1 LRYKIRNSLY
11 EILGEYSASEILKR
25 IASGRFSG
33 EEEVASPPYDHW
45 QKLASHPV
53 FYDGFLRRIYAD
65 RYQAGSTFSEAD
77 PAPPPR
83 ELEPPID
90 VLQGKTQQVASDNT
104 VHQEE
109 IDALFSNGS
118 IKQPSS
124 PEPAGKTQVLE
135 LVSAEA
141 PKKPLSVP
149 EPPEEPLSPTKESP
163 FRLKAIKPKQL
174 VLGAVVVLGGIY
186 LMWSPGSKLGE
197 ISDAAFKPAP
207 TLGSSATAEE
217 RATTLGDEAEALM
230 LQDTDLF
237 YRGAYEV
244 LVEALEADPNNPLLL
259 GRLAMASARMAHSPD
274 EAKQR
279 RPEIERAIKS
289 ARRSDPH
296 ASELYR
302 AEAVLSQ
309 ALGKPEDANA
319 FALKAAES
327 NPVGSE
333 NLLLVG
339 ELHFAAGAFKEA
351 KTVLLEAAKSDPK
364 RVRARYFLS
373 QLEWEMGNID
383 AAQKEGLET
392 LKLNPLHP
400 STYLLLGEVAAAR
413 NDFAQAR
420 GLFETCGRLARFGSA
435 DIASRAYFRLGELQE
450 LSGNKGEAKQ
460 SFSLAFHYSREP
472 TAALKQKV
480 KGLDISKATLKKK
493 AQESEYQGEYFQEQ
507 GTGLLSQGKT
517 EEALRFFQAA
527 HLLAPTDG
535 LALIQLGEVME
546 KTASSYEDFRRVM
559 SYYQRAIDRDPM
571 EAMGYIK
578 LGTLETEQYN
588 FERGYKLLS
597 QALALAP
604 DSEKPYVALGKHY
617 YKRQDYNESLNQFL
631 KAAKINPSDSEILY
645 YAGKL
650 RLVYKK
656 DGARD
661 AQRFFSQAYT
671 VDPRNYDALVE
682 WLKIKVV
689 SLEKNFAVK
698 FVTNLIQSEKQNPML
713 YWVLGEI
720 YAENKEYRRAITY
733 YHQSLDLD
741 NRQSKVRMSLAKA
754 LEAVGELEKAVAEYR
769 LSSLLDRRNSE
780 GFYRAA
786 DLLFQMRSY
795 AQAEEVLKFL
805 MGVTPNYPGV
815 HRYLAKINALREQ
828 KDAAVESMKQE
839 VANNPENYKF
849 VLELAELYMDYARYD
864 EAITE
869 LRRVTGLPATA
880 QAPELKGE
888 KIRAYLLLSRCYRAK
903 AQPESAEGAVKL
915 ALQMDSN
922 DPELHRELGY
932 VYYSMQRDKEGVREF
947 EYYLERAPAAQDVSA
962 IRGLIKRMMIEE

>member
-1 LRYKIRNSLY
+1 
-11 EILGEYSASEILKR
+11 
-25 IASGRFSG
+25 
-33 EEEVASPPYDHW
+33 
-45 QKLASHPV
+45 
-53 FYDGFLRRIYAD
+53 
-65 RYQAGSTFSEAD
+65 
-77 PAPPPR
+77 
-83 ELEPPID
+83 
-90 VLQGKTQQVASDNT
+90 
-104 VHQEE
+104 
-109 IDALFSNGS
+109 
-118 IKQPSS
+118 
-124 PEPAGKTQVLE
+124 
-135 LVSAEA
+135 
-141 PKKPLSVP
+141 
-149 EPPEEPLSPTKESP
+149 
-163 FRLKAIKPKQL
+163 
-174 VLGAVVVLGGIY
+174 
-186 LMWSPGSKLGE
+186 
-197 ISDAAFKPAP
+197 
-207 TLGSSATAEE
+207 
-217 RATTLGDEAEALM
+217 
-230 LQDTDLF
+230 
-237 YRGAYEV
+237 
-244 LVEALEADPNNPLLL
+244 
-259 GRLAMASARMAHSPD
+259 
-274 EAKQR
+274 
-279 RPEIERAIKS
+279 
-289 ARRSDPH
+289 
-296 ASELYR
+296 
-302 AEAVLSQ
+302 
-309 ALGKPEDANA
+309 
-319 FALKAAES
+319 
-327 NPVGSE
+327 
-333 NLLLVG
+333 
-339 ELHFAAGAFKEA
+339 
-351 KTVLLEAAKSDPK
+351 
-364 RVRARYFLS
+364 
-373 QLEWEMGNID
+373 
-383 AAQKEGLET
+383 
-392 LKLNPLHP
+392 
-400 STYLLLGEVAAAR
+400 
-413 NDFAQAR
+413 
-420 GLFETCGRLARFGSA
+420 
-435 DIASRAYFRLGELQE
+435 
-450 LSGNKGEAKQ
+450 
-460 SFSLAFHYSREP
+460 
-472 TAALKQKV
+472 
-480 KGLDISKATLKKK
+480 
-493 AQESEYQGEYFQEQ
+493 
-507 GTGLLSQGKT
+507 
-517 EEALRFFQAA
+517 
-527 HLLAPTDG
+527 
-535 LALIQLGEVME
+535 ME

-588 FERGYKLLS
+588 FDRGYKLLT

-656 DGARD
+656 DGAKD

-671 VDPRNYDALVE
+671 IDPRNYDALVE

-795 AQAEEVLKFL
+795 AQSEEVLKFL

-828 KDAAVESMKQE
+828 KDAAIESMKLE

-849 VLELAELYMDYARYD
+849 ILELAELYMEYARYD

-869 LRRVTGLPATA
+869 LRRVTGLPSST

-903 AQPESAEGAVKL
+903 TQPESAEGAVKL
-915 ALQMDSN
+915 ALQLDAN

-932 VYYSMQRDKEGVREF
+932 VYYSLQRDKEGVREF
-947 EYYLERAPAAQDVSA
+947 EYYLERSPAAQDAGA